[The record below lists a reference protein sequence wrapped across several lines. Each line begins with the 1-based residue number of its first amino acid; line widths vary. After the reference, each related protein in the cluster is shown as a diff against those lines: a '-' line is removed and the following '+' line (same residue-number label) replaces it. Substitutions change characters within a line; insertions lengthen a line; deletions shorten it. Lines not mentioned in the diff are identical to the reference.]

1 MLVDSCNHLRAPLLC
16 AEISFLVTLVVLV
29 GHYVSYTYTL
39 EQTISTVVASHSE
52 EFGNSP
58 RGCSL
63 GLPIQTASSGTVSKS
78 SFTVLEWSSTSF
90 SPIPSFEQVGIRH
103 FGPSALLDEDA
114 TASCFAFASSRGGA
128 AIVSNSEKYYI
139 TQFTLDNSVI
149 GVSTGST
156 YYPKEGAL
164 WGLFEGALPL
174 GLENATTSFVT
185 EGATYVLIGNFC
197 FSPELGPIQTFAVE
211 ADITVIFPTVKF
223 TAFYLE
229 VSSNWGG
236 SHTCICRLRLHGIP

>member
-1 MLVDSCNHLRAPLLC
+1 M
-16 AEISFLVTLVVLV
+16 
-29 GHYVSYTYTL
+29 YTIG
-39 EQTISTVVASHSE
+39 QTISTVVASHSE
-52 EFGNSP
+52 GFGHSS

-63 GLPIQTASSGTVSKS
+63 GLPIQTASSGTVSES
-78 SFTVLEWSSTSF
+78 SFTVLDWSSTSF
-90 SPIPSFEQVGIRH
+90 SPIPSFEQEGIRH

-114 TASCFAFASSRGGA
+114 TASCFVFAGGRGGA

-149 GVSTGST
+149 DVSAGST

-164 WGLFEGALPL
+164 WGLFEGALPP

-185 EGATYVLIGNFC
+185 TGATYMLIGNFC
-197 FSPELGPIQTFAVE
+197 FSPEQGPIQTFAVE
-211 ADITVIFPTVKF
+211 ADITATFPAVKF

-236 SHTCICRLRLHGIP
+236 SHTCICRLRLHGTP